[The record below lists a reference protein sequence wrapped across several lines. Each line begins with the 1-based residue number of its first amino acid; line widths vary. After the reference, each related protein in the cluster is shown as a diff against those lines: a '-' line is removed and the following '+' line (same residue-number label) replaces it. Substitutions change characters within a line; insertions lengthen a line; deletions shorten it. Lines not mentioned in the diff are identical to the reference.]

1 MISQVPNNVTAK
13 SSPSYPAW
21 VTDELLR
28 GYYDTEWGIPVTDER
43 GLFEALSLEAFQVGL
58 SWRTILA
65 RREAFRRA
73 FEGFDPE
80 RVASFNEQ
88 DVARLL
94 EDEGIIRNERKIRAV
109 ISNAKLTLRMREL
122 AAASDS
128 FPAERIPLPLIASSS
143 APNEAGRTESP
154 QAKVPR
160 TVRRRGRMLSIEE
173 LERMRERTLP
183 DGTRVPGGLPAW
195 LWSFAPNETIA
206 PRTLEEIPTD
216 TAESAVLAKSFKAL
230 GGVFLGPVTAYA
242 LMCAVGMVD
251 AHLLDSHRRGCS
263 GLFN

>member
-13 SSPSYPAW
+13 SSPSYPTW

-28 GYYDTEWGIPVTDER
+28 GYYDTEWGVPVTDEH

-128 FPAERIPLPLIASSS
+128 LPAEGILLPLIESSS
-143 APNEAGRTESP
+143 APNEVGHTEPP
-154 QAKVPR
+154 QAEVPS
-160 TVRRRGRMLSIEE
+160 TVRRRGRTLSIEE

-216 TAESAVLAKSFKAL
+216 TAESAVLAKSFKAF

>member
-1 MISQVPNNVTAK
+1 MISQVPNNVTTK

-28 GYYDTEWGIPVTDER
+28 GYYDTEWGVPVTDER

-109 ISNAKLTLRMREL
+109 ISNAKLTLRMLEL

-128 FPAERIPLPLIASSS
+128 FPAEGIPLPLIASSS
-143 APNEAGRTESP
+143 APNEAGVLR
-154 QAKVPR
+154 
-160 TVRRRGRMLSIEE
+160 
-173 LERMRERTLP
+173 
-183 DGTRVPGGLPAW
+183 PA
-195 LWSFAPNETIA
+195 A
-206 PRTLEEIPTD
+206 PRSPPCTAAAPSECAPTRRPAGD
-216 TAESAVLAKSFKAL
+216 FPAPPPAY
-230 GGVFLGPVTAYA
+230 GPRP
-242 LMCAVGMVD
+242 G
-251 AHLLDSHRRGCS
+251 RNR
-263 GLFN
+263 

>member
-1 MISQVPNNVTAK
+1 MISQVPNNVTTK

-28 GYYDTEWGIPVTDER
+28 DYYDTEWGVPVTDEH

-94 EDEGIIRNERKIRAV
+94 EDEGIIRNERKIRAI

-128 FPAERIPLPLIASSS
+128 FPAEGIPFPLIASSS
-143 APNEAGRTESP
+143 APNEAGRTEPP
-154 QAKVPR
+154 QAEVPR
-160 TVRRRGRMLSIEE
+160 TVRRRGRTLSIEE

>member
-28 GYYDTEWGIPVTDER
+28 DYYDTEWGVPVTDER

-128 FPAERIPLPLIASSS
+128 FPVEGIPLPLIASSS
-143 APNEAGRTESP
+143 APNEAGRTEPP
-154 QAKVPR
+154 QAEVPR
-160 TVRRRGRMLSIEE
+160 TVRRRGRTLSIEE
-173 LERMRERTLP
+173 LERMRERPLP

-206 PRTLEEIPTD
+206 PCTLENVPTK
-216 TAESAVLAKSFKAL
+216 TEESAVLAKSFKAL

>member
-1 MISQVPNNVTAK
+1 MTSQPTIPATPFENA
-13 SSPSYPAW
+13 PSYPMW

-28 GYYDTEWGIPVTDER
+28 DYYDTESGMPVTDER

-80 RVASFNEQ
+80 RVAAFSDQ

-94 EDEGIIRNERKIRAV
+94 QDEDIIRNERKIRAV
-109 ISNAKLTLRMREL
+109 ISNAQLTIRMREL
-122 AAASDS
+122 AATPRDAS
-128 FPAERIPLPLIASSS
+128 AEDIHLPLIIHSS
-143 APNEAGRTESP
+143 APTNMDSVE
-154 QAKVPR
+154 VPNA
-160 TVRRRGRMLSIEE
+160 RRRRVRTLSDKD
-173 LERMRERTLP
+173 LDRMRERTLS

-195 LWSFAPNETIA
+195 LWSFAPRETIA
-206 PRTLEEIPTD
+206 PHTLEDIPTD
-216 TAESAVLAKSFKAL
+216 TPESALLAKSFKAL

-242 LMCAVGMVD
+242 LMCAVGMVN
-251 AHLLDSHRRGCS
+251 AHLVDSHRRGCS
-263 GLFN
+263 GLFT

>member
-21 VTDELLR
+21 VTDDPLR
-28 GYYDTEWGIPVTDER
+28 GYYDTEWGVPVTDER

-128 FPAERIPLPLIASSS
+128 FPAEGIPLPLIASSS
-143 APNEAGRTESP
+143 APNEAGRTEPP
-154 QAKVPR
+154 QAEVPR
-160 TVRRRGRMLSIEE
+160 TVRRRGRTLSIEE

-216 TAESAVLAKSFKAL
+216 TAESAVLAKSFKTL

>member
-1 MISQVPNNVTAK
+1 MISQVPNNVTTK

-21 VTDELLR
+21 VTDDLLR
-28 GYYDTEWGIPVTDER
+28 DYYDTEWGVPVTDER

-122 AAASDS
+122 ATPSDS
-128 FPAERIPLPLIASSS
+128 FPTEGIPLPLIASSS
-143 APNEAGRTESP
+143 APNEAGRTEPP
-154 QAKVPR
+154 QAEAPR
-160 TVRRRGRMLSIEE
+160 TVRRRGRTLSIEE

-195 LWSFAPNETIA
+195 LWSFAPSKTIA

>member
-1 MISQVPNNVTAK
+1 MTSQPNIPAK
-13 SSPSYPAW
+13 SLENTPSYPTW

-28 GYYDTEWGIPVTDER
+28 DYYDAEWGMPITDER

-80 RVASFNEQ
+80 RVAAFTDR

-94 EDEGIIRNERKIRAV
+94 QDEDIIRNERKIRAV
-109 ISNAKLTLRMREL
+109 ISNARLTLRMREL
-122 AAASDS
+122 AATED
-128 FPAERIPLPLIASSS
+128 IPLPLIAPSSTLTNTDS
-143 APNEAGRTESP
+143 VEVQNT
-154 QAKVPR
+154 
-160 TVRRRGRMLSIEE
+160 RRRRVRTLSDED
-173 LERMRERTLP
+173 LNRMRERTLS

-195 LWSFAPNETIA
+195 LWSFAPSETIT
-206 PRTLEEIPTD
+206 PHTLEDIPTD
-216 TAESAVLAKSFKAL
+216 TPESALLAKSFKAL

-251 AHLLDSHRRGCS
+251 AHLVGSHRRGCS
-263 GLFN
+263 GLFA

>member
-1 MISQVPNNVTAK
+1 MTSQPNIPVKALENN
-13 SSPSYPAW
+13 PSYPTW

-28 GYYDTEWGIPVTDER
+28 DYYDTEWGMPVTDER

-80 RVASFNEQ
+80 RVVAFTDR

-94 EDEGIIRNERKIRAV
+94 QDEDIIRNERKIRAV
-109 ISNAKLTLRMREL
+109 ISNARLTLRMREL
-122 AAASDS
+122 AATARDTSTEDI
-128 FPAERIPLPLIASSS
+128 RLPLIAPSSTPTNTDS
-143 APNEAGRTESP
+143 VEAPNT
-154 QAKVPR
+154 
-160 TVRRRGRMLSIEE
+160 RRRRVRTLSDED
-173 LERMRERTLP
+173 LNRMRERALP

-195 LWSFAPNETIA
+195 LWSFAPSETIA
-206 PRTLEEIPTD
+206 PHTLEDIPTD
-216 TAESAVLAKSFKAL
+216 TPESALLAKSFKAL

-251 AHLLDSHRRGCS
+251 AHLVGSHRRGCS
-263 GLFN
+263 GLFA

>member
-1 MISQVPNNVTAK
+1 MISQVPNNVTTK

-21 VTDELLR
+21 VTDDLLR
-28 GYYDTEWGIPVTDER
+28 DYYDTEWGVPVTDER

-128 FPAERIPLPLIASSS
+128 FPTEGIPLPLIASSS
-143 APNEAGRTESP
+143 APNEAGRTEPP
-154 QAKVPR
+154 QAEVPR
-160 TVRRRGRMLSIEE
+160 TVRRRGRTLSIEE

-183 DGTRVPGGLPAW
+183 DGTRVPDGLPAW

>member
-1 MISQVPNNVTAK
+1 MTSQPTIPADPFENA
-13 SSPSYPAW
+13 PSYPTW

-28 GYYDTEWGIPVTDER
+28 DYYDTEWGMPITDER
-43 GLFEALSLEAFQVGL
+43 ELFEALSLEAFQVGL

-80 RVASFNEQ
+80 RVAAFTDQ

-94 EDEGIIRNERKIRAV
+94 QDEDIIRNERKIRAV
-109 ISNAKLTLRMREL
+109 ISNARLTLRMREL
-122 AAASDS
+122 AATSQDASAD
-128 FPAERIPLPLIASSS
+128 EVVLPLIAPVS
-143 APNEAGRTESP
+143 ASANADGTEAADT
-154 QAKVPR
+154 
-160 TVRRRGRMLSIEE
+160 RRRRVRTLSHEG
-173 LERMRERTLP
+173 LDRMRERTLS

-195 LWSFAPNETIA
+195 LWSFAPHETIA
-206 PRTLEEIPTD
+206 PHTMDDIPTD
-216 TAESAVLAKSFKAL
+216 TPESALLAKSFKAL

-251 AHLLDSHRRGCS
+251 AHLVGSHRRGCS
-263 GLFN
+263 GLFA

>member
-1 MISQVPNNVTAK
+1 MTSQPNIPAK
-13 SSPSYPAW
+13 SLENTLSYPTW

-28 GYYDTEWGIPVTDER
+28 DYYDTEWGMPLTDER

-80 RVASFNEQ
+80 HVAAFTDQ

-94 EDEGIIRNERKIRAV
+94 QDEDIIRNERKIRAV
-109 ISNAKLTLRMREL
+109 ISNARLTLRMREV
-122 AAASDS
+122 AAMPRDASTED
-128 FPAERIPLPLIASSS
+128 ILLPLIAPSSTPTNMES
-143 APNEAGRTESP
+143 LETPNT
-154 QAKVPR
+154 
-160 TVRRRGRMLSIEE
+160 RRRRVRALSDED
-173 LERMRERTLP
+173 LNRMRERTLP
-183 DGTRVPGGLPAW
+183 GGTRVPGGLPAW
-195 LWSFAPNETIA
+195 LWSFAPSETIA
-206 PRTLEEIPTD
+206 PHTMEDIPTD
-216 TAESAVLAKSFKAL
+216 TPESALLAKSFKAL

-251 AHLLDSHRRGCS
+251 AHLVGSHRRGCS
-263 GLFN
+263 GLFV

>member
-13 SSPSYPAW
+13 SSPSYPTW

-28 GYYDTEWGIPVTDER
+28 GYYDTEWGVPVTDER

-128 FPAERIPLPLIASSS
+128 LPAEGILLPLIESSS
-143 APNEAGRTESP
+143 APNEVGRTEPP
-154 QAKVPR
+154 QAEVPS
-160 TVRRRGRMLSIEE
+160 TVRRRGRTLSIEE

>member
-1 MISQVPNNVTAK
+1 M
-13 SSPSYPAW
+13 
-21 VTDELLR
+21 
-28 GYYDTEWGIPVTDER
+28 
-43 GLFEALSLEAFQVGL
+43 GL

-128 FPAERIPLPLIASSS
+128 FPAEGIPLPLIISSS
-143 APNEAGRTESP
+143 APNEAGRTEPP
-154 QAKVPR
+154 QAEVPR
-160 TVRRRGRMLSIEE
+160 TVRRRGRTLSIEE